1 MNKIKNVLFYLVI
14 IEALLISIL
23 MTISITR
30 LYKRCSDLE
39 MQNSILGERLT
50 NIAISNR
57 LNYEDILEII
67 ERK

>member
-23 MTISITR
+23 ITISITR

-39 MQNSILGERLT
+39 IQNNILSERLT

>member
-23 MTISITR
+23 ITISITR

-39 MQNSILGERLT
+39 IQNNILSERLT
-50 NIAISNR
+50 NIAISNS
-57 LNYEDILEII
+57 L
-67 ERK
+67 